1 MSEHLKRELEKLKVE
16 NQKLKSELIRD
27 DLTGLF
33 NARHLREQLEKVL
46 SERHQAGA
54 EPALLFLD
62 VDRFKEV
69 NEVHGHQAAGRV
81 LNELG
86 FVISQSVR
94 VDDVAF
100 RYGGDEFVIL
110 VSGGLAGAKLVGER
124 IRKRIESHTFRVL
137 GLKGSAKVQI
147 TVSLG
152 LCVMSKGATVESV
165 LNQADQAMFEAKRGS
180 RNALVVA

>member
-1 MSEHLKRELEKLKVE
+1 
-16 NQKLKSELIRD
+16 
-27 DLTGLF
+27 
-33 NARHLREQLEKVL
+33 
-46 SERHQAGA
+46 
-54 EPALLFLD
+54 
-62 VDRFKEV
+62 
-69 NEVHGHQAAGRV
+69 
-81 LNELG
+81 
-86 FVISQSVR
+86 VR

>member
-46 SERHQAGA
+46 SERHQSGA

-69 NEVHGHQAAGRV
+69 N
-81 LNELG
+81 
-86 FVISQSVR
+86 
-94 VDDVAF
+94 
-100 RYGGDEFVIL
+100 
-110 VSGGLAGAKLVGER
+110 
-124 IRKRIESHTFRVL
+124 
-137 GLKGSAKVQI
+137 
-147 TVSLG
+147 
-152 LCVMSKGATVESV
+152 
-165 LNQADQAMFEAKRGS
+165 
-180 RNALVVA
+180 